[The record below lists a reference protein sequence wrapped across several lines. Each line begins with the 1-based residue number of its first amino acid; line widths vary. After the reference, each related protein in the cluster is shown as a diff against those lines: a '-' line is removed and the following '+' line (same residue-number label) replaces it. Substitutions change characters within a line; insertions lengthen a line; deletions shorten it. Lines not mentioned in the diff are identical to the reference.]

1 MQVLDT
7 VYYDNTVQAWLI
19 AAAIGVAVTLGLNL
33 FVAILARRLRTISER
48 TSNDIDDIAVS
59 VIDHTKFLFLLF
71 LGVWAGSRA
80 LVLPSVI
87 HWAIRLFGVIAV
99 VLQVAAWGSVAISSG
114 IRRQVRLKLEA
125 DPGTATAMNA
135 LGFILRLTL
144 WVLLILAALD
154 NLGVEI
160 MPLLAGLG
168 VGGIAVAL
176 ALQNVLGDLFA
187 SLSIV
192 LDKPFVIGDFIV
204 VGDKAGTVENV
215 GLKTTRVRS
224 LSGEQLVFSNSDLL
238 SSRIQNFKRMVER
251 RILFAIGVT
260 YQTPREKLARIPA
273 MIRESVESQ
282 ENVRFDRAHFKEF
295 ADSSLNFEIVYF
307 VLSREFGDY
316 MNVQQTINL
325 EIMSR
330 FEAEN
335 IGFAYPTRTLFLE
348 RGESW
353 PAEGREARSQ
363 DGK

>member
-1 MQVLDT
+1 MQILDT
-7 VYYDNTVQAWLI
+7 IFYGNTVRAWLVAATI
-19 AAAIGVAVTLGLNL
+19 AAIVTLGLRL
-33 FVAILARRLRTISER
+33 VVAIVARRLRSVAER
-48 TSNDIDDIAVS
+48 TTNDIDDIAVA

-71 LGVWAGSRA
+71 LGVWAGTRTLA
-80 LVLPSVI
+80 MEEAA
-87 HWAIRLFGVIAV
+87 HWVVRLFGVITV
-99 VLQVAAWGSVAISSG
+99 VLQVAAWGGVAIRAG
-114 IRRQVRLKLEA
+114 IRRQVRIKLEE

-135 LGFILRLTL
+135 LGFILRHAL
-144 WVLLILAALD
+144 WVILVLAALD

-160 MPLLAGLG
+160 GPLLAGLG

-187 SLSIV
+187 SLSII

-224 LSGEQLVFSNSDLL
+224 ISGEQLVFSNSDLL

-251 RILFAIGVT
+251 RILFTVGVL
-260 YQTPREKLARIPA
+260 YQTPREKVARIPA
-273 MIRESVESQ
+273 LIRESVESQ

-316 MNVQQTINL
+316 MNVQQAINL
-325 EIMSR
+325 ELLGK

-335 IGFAYPTRTLFLE
+335 IEFAYPTRTLFLE

-353 PAEGREARSQ
+353 PASPEKEEATA
-363 DGK
+363 